1 MKVIYEW
8 KGELYELLLDEG
20 NIDERVIQTL
30 EKNMNKWQRGKTE
43 LPNETNVD
51 LLNFE
56 QFSRFPGKG
65 KKSYKKGE
73 SASVRDKWKEE
84 QKYVCQFNDE
94 REEDP
99 LDERNDTTKLLLKYK
114 SYFTEAGYLVKRGD
128 LYGAEYLLYLAHQKY
143 MHSLYVVYF
152 VSKQNVL
159 RDLIRILRLSHTIK
173 KKVILLLERDVECP
187 DLCAGIVYIKVYA
200 YKLEDGKGWGK
211 NSRKQ
216 PM

>member
-8 KGELYELLLDEG
+8 KGELYELLLNEG

-30 EKNMNKWQRGKTE
+30 EKNVNKWQRGKTE

-56 QFSRFPGKG
+56 QFSRFTGKG
-65 KKSYKKGE
+65 KKHYKKGE

-84 QKYVCQFNDE
+84 QKSVCPFNDE

-114 SYFTEAGYLVKRGD
+114 SYFTEAGYYVKRGD

-143 MHSLYVVYF
+143 THSLYVVYF

-173 KKVILLLERDVECP
+173 KKVILLLERDFECP
-187 DLCAGIVYIKVYA
+187 DIFAGIVYIKVYA
-200 YKLEDGKGWGK
+200 YKLENEKGGGK
-211 NSRKQ
+211 NRRKQ